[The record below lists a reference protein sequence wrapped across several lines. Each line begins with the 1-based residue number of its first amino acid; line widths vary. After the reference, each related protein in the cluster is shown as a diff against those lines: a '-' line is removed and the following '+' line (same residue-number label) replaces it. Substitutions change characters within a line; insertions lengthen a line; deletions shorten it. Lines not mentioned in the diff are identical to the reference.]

1 VLLGD
6 WLKSLKREAGLD
18 LKALSE
24 KTKIN
29 ARFLDAL
36 ERGDLDSLPTRVHAR
51 AFALAYARACEADE
65 DESLAK
71 VAAAFDSGEGR
82 SPEPGPRPSTAE
94 PSAQRSGL
102 AQDAAEGV
110 DNKAILWRVWG
121 MLAIGVAL
129 VFWGLSLV
137 FSPSTSTRPSASSS
151 SGRPSA
157 AQVDSETPTAQ
168 AQFESVTAATD
179 GELLSLR
186 AKRNCWVV
194 LEIDGKRLPTILLDP
209 DLKENWRVKEKAVM
223 LAGNI
228 GAVRVWW
235 RGENLGYFGELGERM
250 NGVVFEAGQP
260 WRKDSAQD
268 LALPP
273 GVPSKAAH

>member
-1 VLLGD
+1 LTWLRCREVFLSAVLLGD
-6 WLKSLKREAGLD
+6 WLKSLKEGAGLD
-18 LKALSE
+18 LKALSL

-36 ERGDLDSLPTRVHAR
+36 ERGDLGSLPTRVHAR

-65 DESLAK
+65 DESLAR
-71 VAAAFDSGEGR
+71 VAAAFEPPLAAQ
-82 SPEPGPRPSTAE
+82 PEPSTGPSAAE
-94 PSAQRSGL
+94 PAALRSGQAL
-102 AQDAAEGV
+102 GQAPGG
-110 DNKAILWRVWG
+110 KAILWRVWA
-121 MLAIGVAL
+121 MLALGVIL

-137 FSPSTSTRPSASSS
+137 FSGQSRQ
-151 SGRPSA
+151 A
-157 AQVDSETPTAQ
+157 AAVPAPQGQGSEAQ
-168 AQFESVTAATD
+168 LESVTAATD
-179 GELLSLR
+179 GELLALR
-186 AKRNCWVV
+186 AKRSCWVV
-194 LEIDGKRLPTILLDP
+194 LEIDGKRLPTVLLEP
-209 DLKENWRVKEKAVM
+209 DIKENWRVKDKAVM

-250 NGVVFEAGQP
+250 NGVIFEAGQP